1 MKVYLAG
8 FMSGD
13 QLEECTSWRLKIRKN
28 YENWKGAG
36 VKYPIDFLDPFNGPE
51 IESIK
56 GTGLA
61 SVGAMSNAIY
71 NGDMM
76 SVKSCDIIIANL
88 DNFGS
93 PRELV
98 GTYFELGWQSFMQK
112 PFILIAPEDKQELCA
127 KHPFLNRA
135 VGVYAS
141 AQELLDSKILNFF
154 YKRIVHANY
163 EIEDKMAKR

>member
-13 QLEECTSWRLKIRKN
+13 QLDECTSWRLAIRKHH
-28 YENWKGAG
+28 ENWKGAG
-36 VKYPIDFLDPFNGPE
+36 IKYPIDFLDPFNGPE
-51 IESIK
+51 IDTIK

-61 SVGAMSNAIY
+61 SAGAISNAIFD
-71 NGDMM
+71 GDMM
-76 SVKSCDIIIANL
+76 SVKACDIIIANL

-93 PRELV
+93 TREMV
-98 GTYFELGWQSFMQK
+98 GTYFELGWQTMLQK
-112 PFILIAPEDKQELCA
+112 PFILIAPESKQELCQ

-135 VGVYAS
+135 VGVYGS
-141 AQELLDSKILNFF
+141 VEELLNSKILNFF

-163 EIEDKMAKR
+163 DIKKKVA